1 MIGGYQLQAGASA
14 QEVGQFLKTLE
25 AVGKGTKTLWVYIV
39 CQLYD
44 KVVLVGNFCSIGIV
58 LWVLSQLGYN
68 GSQIVKALK
77 KQAYQLGLATILR
90 AFCCGIAAFILKSK
104 YDNVLL
110 THAPRPSRT
119 GSAKDVEAAIAQD
132 EMQGGSGL

>member
-1 MIGGYQLQAGASA
+1 M
-14 QEVGQFLKTLE
+14 
-25 AVGKGTKTLWVYIV
+25 
-39 CQLYD
+39 
-44 KVVLVGNFCSIGIV
+44 

-68 GSQIVKALK
+68 RSQIVKALI

-104 YDNVLL
+104 YDNVLV
-110 THAPRPSRT
+110 THAPRPNRP

-132 EMQGGSGL
+132 ELQGGSGL